1 MGKGS
6 SAPSTSTV
14 EQSNLPAYAEPYFTE
29 LLERTSEQSTTPYTP
44 YEGPRIAEYAPETT
58 ASYDLTRQIAGQGIA
73 GLPEAMGATYGALQG
88 TQGLAYAN
96 QPYQFSM
103 ANVDYGGGMGGQGPG
118 LGAALGTTRPD
129 MGGVRGPKGSF
140 SGSRGGGG
148 IDVQSEPKPDFSGF
162 SGTRGGGG
170 ISGVAPPRMANPQ
183 TMGAMSANGIPVN
196 NQVQVS
202 QYGYS
207 PTQTFTGQSVGQ
219 YMSPYMQNVLDV
231 QKEQAR
237 RQFEE
242 QRGGRN
248 AQAVQAGAFGG
259 SRQAVQEGMAERDLL
274 NRMADIQATGQQN
287 AFQSAQQA
295 FQSDRA
301 ADFARQQA
309 QAAEQARIQGI
320 GVGELGRVQGAQAA
334 ENRAAG
340 QFGLGAFG
348 QAANLGGQLA
358 ALGETGR
365 ATDIQNAQLL
375 ETVGSQQQGLRQQQ
389 LDLAYQ
395 DFLRQQAYP
404 EQQLQLYSSI
414 LRGVPVDP
422 TTSTTLYQPYNPLQ
436 QALGA
441 GLGAIGLYRGM
452 SA

>member
-6 SAPSTSTV
+6 SAPAESTV
-14 EQSNLPAYAEPYFTE
+14 TQTNLPEYAQPYFTE
-29 LLERTSEQSTTPYTP
+29 LLERTSEQSVTPYTP
-44 YEGPRIAEYAPETT
+44 YGGPRIAETAPETYG
-58 ASYDLTRQIAGQGIA
+58 SYDLTRQIAGQGIA
-73 GLPEAMGATYGALQG
+73 GLPQAMGAVSGALG
-88 TQGLAYAN
+88 TSQALGYAS

-103 ANVDYGGGMGGQGPG
+103 ANVNYGLPGAQPAGPTPQPGVLTGPMPGPG
-118 LGAALGTTRPD
+118 P
-129 MGGVRGPKGSF
+129 MGE
-140 SGSRGGGG
+140 
-148 IDVQSEPKPDFSGF
+148 EPKVDFSGF

-170 ISGVAPPRMANPQ
+170 ISGVAPPRMADTQ
-183 TMGAMSANGIPVN
+183 AAGPVPTGGGMPVSG
-196 NQVQVS
+196 QAQVS
-202 QYGYS
+202 QFGYD

-231 QKEQAR
+231 QKQQALLD
-237 RQFEE
+237 FNE
-242 QRGGRN
+242 QRAGRD
-248 AQAVQAGAFGG
+248 ARAVSAGAFGG
-259 SRQAVQEGMAERDLL
+259 SRQGVQEGVAERSLL
-274 NRMADIQATGQQN
+274 DRMANIQATGQQQ

-295 FQSDRA
+295 FQADRA

-309 QAAEQARIQGI
+309 QAQEQARVQGI

-334 ENRAAG
+334 EDRAAG
-340 QFGLGAFG
+340 QFALGAFG
-348 QAANLGGQLA
+348 QTAGLAGQLA

-365 ATDIQNAQLL
+365 AGDIQNAQLL
-375 ETVGSQQQGLRQQQ
+375 EAIGQAQEGTRQQQ

-404 EQQLQLYSSI
+404 EQQLQLYSSV
-414 LRGVPVDP
+414 LRGVPVSP
-422 TTSTTLYQPYNPLQ
+422 STESTLYQPYNPMQ

>member
-6 SAPSTSTV
+6 SAPAESTV
-14 EQSNLPAYAEPYFTE
+14 TQTNLPEYAQPYFTE
-29 LLERTSEQSTTPYTP
+29 LLERTSEQSVTPYTP
-44 YEGPRIAEYAPETT
+44 YGGPRIAETAPETYG
-58 ASYDLTRQIAGQGIA
+58 SYDLTRQIAGQGIA
-73 GLPEAMGATYGALQG
+73 GLPQAMGAVSGALG
-88 TQGLAYAN
+88 TSQALGYAS

-103 ANVDYGGGMGGQGPG
+103 ANVNYGGGGMGAQGPG
-118 LGAALGTTRPD
+118 LAG
-129 MGGVRGPKGSF
+129 GGV
-140 SGSRGGGG
+140 
-148 IDVQSEPKPDFSGF
+148 DVQAAPKVDFSGF

-170 ISGVAPPRMANPQ
+170 ISGVAPPRMADTQ
-183 TMGAMSANGIPVN
+183 AAGPVPTGGGMPVSG
-196 NQVQVS
+196 QAQVS
-202 QYGYS
+202 QFGYD

-231 QKEQAR
+231 QKQQALLD
-237 RQFEE
+237 FNE
-242 QRGGRN
+242 QRAGRD
-248 AQAVQAGAFGG
+248 ARAVSAGAFGG
-259 SRQAVQEGMAERDLL
+259 SRQGVQEGVAERSLL
-274 NRMADIQATGQQN
+274 DRMANIQATGQQQ

-295 FQSDRA
+295 FQADRA

-309 QAAEQARIQGI
+309 QAQEQARVQGI

-334 ENRAAG
+334 EDRAAG
-340 QFGLGAFG
+340 QFALGAFG
-348 QAANLGGQLA
+348 QTAGLAGQLA

-365 ATDIQNAQLL
+365 AGDIQNAQLL
-375 ETVGSQQQGLRQQQ
+375 EAIGQAQEGTRQQQ

-404 EQQLQLYSSI
+404 EQQLQLYSSV
-414 LRGVPVDP
+414 LRGVPVSP
-422 TTSTTLYQPYNPLQ
+422 STESTLYQPYNPMQ

>member
-96 QPYQFSM
+96 QPYEFS
-103 ANVDYGGGMGGQGPG
+103 AGQ
-118 LGAALGTTRPD
+118 
-129 MGGVRGPKGSF
+129 S
-140 SGSRGGGG
+140 
-148 IDVQSEPKPDFSGF
+148 Q
-162 SGTRGGGG
+162 
-170 ISGVAPPRMANPQ
+170 
-183 TMGAMSANGIPVN
+183 
-196 NQVQVS
+196 

-242 QRGGRN
+242 QGAGRN

-309 QAAEQARIQGI
+309 QAAEQARAQGI
-320 GVGELGRVQGAQAA
+320 DIGELGRVQGAQAA

-348 QAANLGGQLA
+348 QAASLGGQLA

-375 ETVGSQQQGLRQQQ
+375 ETVGTQQQGLRQQQ

>member
-6 SAPSTSTV
+6 SAPAESTV
-14 EQSNLPAYAEPYFTE
+14 TQTNLPEYAQPYFTE

-44 YEGPRIAEYAPETT
+44 YEGPRLAETAPETYG
-58 ASYDLTRQIAGQGIA
+58 SYDLTRQIAGQGIA
-73 GLPEAMGATYGALQG
+73 GLPQAMGAISGALG
-88 TQGLAYAN
+88 TSQALGYAS

-103 ANVDYGGGMGGQGPG
+103 ANVNYGLPGAQPAGPTPQPGVSTGLMPGPG
-118 LGAALGTTRPD
+118 P
-129 MGGVRGPKGSF
+129 MGE
-140 SGSRGGGG
+140 
-148 IDVQSEPKPDFSGF
+148 EPKMDLSGF
-162 SGTRGGGG
+162 SGTRGGRGPGAAGVMPQRGEPQATGPAPTAGG
-170 ISGVAPPRMANPQ
+170 M
-183 TMGAMSANGIPVN
+183 PVS
-196 NQVQVS
+196 NQAQVS
-202 QYGYS
+202 QFGYD
-207 PTQTFTGQSVGQ
+207 PTQTFTAQNVGQ

-231 QKEQAR
+231 QKQQALR
-237 RQFEE
+237 DFNE
-242 QRGGRN
+242 QRAGRD
-248 AQAVQAGAFGG
+248 ARAVAAGAFGG
-259 SRQAVQEGMAERDLL
+259 SRQGVQEGIAERSLL
-274 NRMADIQATGQQN
+274 DRMANIQAAGQQQ
-287 AFQSAQQA
+287 AFQNAQQA
-295 FQSDRA
+295 FQADRA

-309 QAAEQARIQGI
+309 QAQEQARVQGI

-340 QFGLGAFG
+340 QFALGAFG
-348 QAANLGGQLA
+348 QTAGLAGQLA

-365 ATDIQNAQLL
+365 AADIQNAQLL
-375 ETVGSQQQGLRQQQ
+375 EAIGQAQEGTRQQQ

-414 LRGVPVDP
+414 LRGVPVSP
-422 TTSTTLYQPYNPLQ
+422 STESTLYQPYNPMQ